1 METLKSFFRIFGVN
15 TVVVTAMAVAAT
27 YVCHKYSYSE
37 DFPMSLIGLAV
48 LFPIVFSINGAYKR
62 RETVLDQYPNL
73 KGHGRAIF
81 FASRDWIPDNDLKA
95 QEDLKIILLNL
106 MKSSK
111 DFFQSHGKDAAEEE
125 EAHANIS
132 ALSKHIQEFRGRGL
146 ASGEV
151 SRVNSYLSKMM
162 VSFEN

>member
-1 METLKSFFRIFGVN
+1 
-15 TVVVTAMAVAAT
+15 MAVAAT

-37 DFPMSLIGLAV
+37 GFPMSLIGLAV

-73 KGHGRAIF
+73 QGHGRAIF